1 MLSERDLFISKDTNS
16 LKVKEG
22 KKYIP
27 ACINKKNREAKR
39 NWDKIDF
46 KLKTV
51 VKDKRHY
58 ILIKRSIHQE
68 YVIAISMYTNN
79 RAQKYVKET
88 LIENREFYNKS

>member
-1 MLSERDLFISKDTNS
+1 MSKDTNS
-16 LKVKEG
+16 LKVKEW

-27 ACINKKNREAKR
+27 ASINKNRVAKWK
-39 NWDKIDF
+39 WDKIDF

-68 YVIAISMYTNN
+68 YVIVISMYINN

-88 LIENREFYNKS
+88 LIENRQFYNNS

>member
-39 NWDKIDF
+39 N
-46 KLKTV
+46 
-51 VKDKRHY
+51 
-58 ILIKRSIHQE
+58 
-68 YVIAISMYTNN
+68 
-79 RAQKYVKET
+79 
-88 LIENREFYNKS
+88 